1 MFLPLH
7 DEMQWHLLSSE
18 INSSQLVFDSAYN
31 LHTTV
36 LLSSP
41 SHQTQEYST
50 MHILSAGIGVQLPW
64 IFCFKHTSGP
74 KKCLILNGGM
84 EGLPAALLEN
94 WQSRNWMDQT
104 MGLTPLLMQS
114 TPPLTRCRVFWAE
127 KREREGERE
136 STEISRSA
144 KCLPINAPKIL
155 WVLWNV
161 CEVFARSW
169 APGFKFFD
177 TKWIQPHIYVRCFMQ
192 PKIKSVFHKQAMVQ
206 KCFDI
211 FNIEGTLIRY
221 TPTLYWLCRM
231 PIW

>member
-1 MFLPLH
+1 M
-7 DEMQWHLLSSE
+7 
-18 INSSQLVFDSAYN
+18 FDSEWRYGGPASS
-31 LHTTV
+31 LIGKLTV
-36 LLSSP
+36 
-41 SHQTQEYST
+41 
-50 MHILSAGIGVQLPW
+50 
-64 IFCFKHTSGP
+64 
-74 KKCLILNGGM
+74 KKLNGSNNGANSPPNAIYS
-84 EGLPAALLEN
+84 PANKMQGVL
-94 WQSRNWMDQT
+94 SR
-104 MGLTPLLMQS
+104 
-114 TPPLTRCRVFWAE
+114 
-127 KREREGERE
+127 KERERE